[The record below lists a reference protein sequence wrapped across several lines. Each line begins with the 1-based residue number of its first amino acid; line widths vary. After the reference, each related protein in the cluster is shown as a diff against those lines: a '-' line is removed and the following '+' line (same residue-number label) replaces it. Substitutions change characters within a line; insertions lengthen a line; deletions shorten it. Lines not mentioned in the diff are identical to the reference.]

1 MSDMNGSESTVSALH
16 EGMRRFLLL
25 VAGIRP
31 DLHRYCA
38 RMTGSVAD
46 GEDIVQD
53 TLARAYYA
61 LSEMQTV
68 PELRPWLFQIAHNRA
83 LDHLR
88 RYERRMAEPLDSVL
102 ETALSSESDPEDALA
117 REQATRAA
125 ISRFVELV
133 PAQRSAV
140 ILKDVLGHSLAE
152 IAQQMAIS
160 ETAAKALLHRGRE
173 RLRALA
179 RTSREQS
186 HATPAVGSTGIARYV
201 VLFNARDW
209 DGVRALLAE
218 DVRLDLLSRAKRTGR
233 REVSSYFENYSAI
246 AGREAIGFFS
256 SPADSLPAYFIEL
269 EFEGECVTRIKDFR
283 YVPYILAEIL
293 QIDWSHSS

>member
-1 MSDMNGSESTVSALH
+1 MSSSDPVVSALH
-16 EGMRRFLLL
+16 EGMRRFLTL
-25 VAGIRP
+25 VSGIRP

-61 LSEMQTV
+61 LSEMEDV

-88 RYERRMAEPLDSVL
+88 RYERRMSEPLDSVL
-102 ETALSSESDPEDALA
+102 ETALSDGADPEDRLA

-152 IAQQMAIS
+152 LAQLMAIS
-160 ETAAKALLHRGRE
+160 EPAAKAALHRGRE
-173 RLRALA
+173 RLQALA
-179 RTSREQS
+179 EAPPPEPSRTPARGLARHRPLRGAVQRSRLGRRPCAVGRGRAPRPAVAREEERAPGGLELRHELCGHRRLAFGSGLGRRPRGRWSFFGIALTLAPRTSS
-186 HATPAVGSTGIARYV
+186 NWN
-201 VLFNARDW
+201 F
-209 DGVRALLAE
+209 
-218 DVRLDLLSRAKRTGR
+218 
-233 REVSSYFENYSAI
+233 
-246 AGREAIGFFS
+246 
-256 SPADSLPAYFIEL
+256 LPNE
-269 EFEGECVTRIKDFR
+269 
-283 YVPYILAEIL
+283 
-293 QIDWSHSS
+293 